1 MGGQSGLQ
9 LGRYTASPSTK
20 DEHHKVQHGRLVED
34 HGVDGCDATRT
45 PWAEINSDD
54 LPPSLA
60 LPIAKTRPPSIAE
73 IKPDH
78 VFGDMEQ
85 VATFVYD
92 RAGTIIRPSALP
104 LQEAS
109 AILLNV
115 EAAFVTADEPQ
126 RRRSLRPA
134 NTVKWATGHE
144 TPRRPPGGQVLRVY

>member
-20 DEHHKVQHGRLVED
+20 DEHHKFNTEGWWKITV
-34 HGVDGCDATRT
+34 VDGCDATRT

-78 VFGDMEQ
+78 VFGDMERGLA
-85 VATFVYD
+85 V
-92 RAGTIIRPSALP
+92 GP
-104 LQEAS
+104 LGS
-109 AILLNV
+109 
-115 EAAFVTADEPQ
+115 
-126 RRRSLRPA
+126 RRR
-134 NTVKWATGHE
+134 
-144 TPRRPPGGQVLRVY
+144 PGRAHSKC